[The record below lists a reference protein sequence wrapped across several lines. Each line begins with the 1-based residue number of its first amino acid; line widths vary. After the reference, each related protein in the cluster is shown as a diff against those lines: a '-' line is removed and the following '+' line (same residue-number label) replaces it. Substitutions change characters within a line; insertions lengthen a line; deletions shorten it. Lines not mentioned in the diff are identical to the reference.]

1 MRSLVFDKTASWLVI
16 GLFGVTFTLSCFV
29 PIYAD
34 ELVIK
39 LMPIHAWLDGI
50 GSFSFFPQCDSS
62 ISLHTPWVWLP
73 GAAIDWLIY
82 GHITAPVFLRIIG
95 TSLFAVWFGMLLW
108 FTHERLRTE
117 INSLHIAAALISFVS
132 LGVLPFLLPL
142 NRGEQTL
149 LVGLT
154 LICILPFIASRNQ
167 PKSHWAWVL
176 LALIFLLTTS
186 ITFSTHPKTL
196 YFTPLFLVSALHLSA
211 TSKKVWIGVVLQAG
225 LALICYDS
233 LIFWLDR
240 FHCPEV
246 PAMNAYFKS
255 QSLSIGTLFSSPKEF
270 VLSGLQQLGHSHVYI
285 RNVLFERHYQSEW
298 LPSLSDQKLG
308 WFSGIVDVFISL
320 IYFSTL
326 VYVVFAL
333 AKKLRASLRTR
344 EFAPETTIPLAL
356 FAGILSCAFF
366 YVGKNFYESTLFLP
380 LFLLL
385 AVLLFSASPEAKQGC
400 RVSTLI
406 FRTLLVTSIAS
417 QLNLIFT
424 FSTYIPYPWLAGGQ
438 VAGQPA
444 SISPFN
450 YDKTRKDV
458 IDAAA
463 NCGIKA
469 RDLNSHLVIDNSTIF
484 TFKDAYNPI
493 HIGYVT
499 GRYEKYTGG
508 MGLFLFLKE
517 RNSAGAITRCDSLSP
532 EILKLSKQ
540 HASYCCVSQQ
550 DINNQSI
557 DLHAIG
563 E

>member
-1 MRSLVFDKTASWLVI
+1 MRSLVFHKAASWLVI
-16 GLFGVTFTLSCFV
+16 GLFGVTFALSCFV

-34 ELVIK
+34 ELAYK
-39 LMPIHAWLDGI
+39 LLPIHALLDRL
-50 GSFSFFPQCDSS
+50 GSFNVFPQCDSS

-73 GAAIDWLIY
+73 GAAIDWAIY
-82 GHITAPVFLRIIG
+82 GNITAPVFLRIIG
-95 TSLFAVWFGMLLW
+95 MSLFVAWLGMLLW
-108 FTHERLRTE
+108 FARERLKTDIR
-117 INSLHIAAALISFVS
+117 SLYIVAGLISFVS
-132 LGVLPFLLPL
+132 LGVLPFLLAL

-154 LICILPFIASRNQ
+154 LICILPFTASRNQ
-167 PKSHWAWVL
+167 PKSNWAWAL
-176 LALIFLLTTS
+176 LASIFLLTAS

-246 PAMNAYFKS
+246 PALEVLLKS

-298 LPSLSDQKLG
+298 LPSLRDQELG
-308 WFSGIVDVFISL
+308 WFSGTVDVFISL

-326 VYVVFAL
+326 VYVVFVL

-344 EFAPETTIPLAL
+344 EFAPETTISLAL

-385 AVLLFSASPEAKQGC
+385 AVLLFSATPEAKQGC
-400 RVSTLI
+400 RVCTLI
-406 FRTLLVTSIAS
+406 FSTLLVTSIAS

-424 FSTYIPYPWLAGGQ
+424 FSAYIPYPWLTGGQ
-438 VAGQPA
+438 VAGQP
-444 SISPFN
+444 SSFSPFN
-450 YDKTRKDV
+450 YDNTRKDV

-469 RDLNSHLVIDNSTIF
+469 GDLNSHLVIDNSTF
-484 TFKDAYNPI
+484 LTLKDAYNPI
-493 HIGYVT
+493 KIEFVT
-499 GRYEKYTGG
+499 GPYGKYTGD
-508 MGLFLFLKE
+508 MGLIRFLKE
-517 RNSAGAITRCDSLSP
+517 RNSAGVITRCDSLPP
-532 EILKLSKQ
+532 EIMKLSKR